1 MREDMIIDT
10 YIPWRSFFAMCMYVC
25 EDVSMHTSA
34 YMLYTC
40 IPCTHILFSLCMC
53 PYIYAKRMEACVL
66 DWVGGRREGTGKAA
80 AGCDGGY
87 AVLKL
92 QTAISRILIC
102 GQDFGVNF
110 FGDGNLAR
118 KAAAHEKWHRCVV
131 GRCQEPPVCVCV
143 CVCVFV

>member
-92 QTAISRILIC
+92 QTAISRMYVQPSC
-102 GQDFGVNF
+102 T
-110 FGDGNLAR
+110 
-118 KAAAHEKWHRCVV
+118 
-131 GRCQEPPVCVCV
+131 CVCV
-143 CVCVFV
+143 NVRAVHSPCKREGTKACALLHGICTARTM